1 MYDEIFIIAKFF
13 IKKDEKIFA
22 TTMQIHEL
30 IKNERINAGLTE
42 AQMAAKLGVKRSTYQ
57 YWEKETPSIDKVRAI
72 ARALGLNDE
81 YFFGLEDQKI
91 VNSPEV
97 RSEPT
102 AMQILSMLAEAFKD
116 QAAAFKD
123 QAAAMKAQA
132 DTMRSIES
140 KMALESSLQE
150 TLAGVETIADR
161 QEKAI
166 ETMNASFAVL
176 KRKRTV
182 S

>member
-1 MYDEIFIIAKFF
+1 MDNELKTRL
-13 IKKDEKIFA
+13 KDEMERRGIKVPAVADQLGIPRDRIYAWYRDNTEPKSGDARKI
-22 TTMQIHEL
+22 
-30 IKNERINAGLTE
+30 
-42 AQMAAKLGVKRSTYQ
+42 
-57 YWEKETPSIDKVRAI
+57 EKWLAPSINEEISNNEFSAGQLFHMYM
-72 ARALGLNDE
+72 RALDRQ
-81 YFFGLEDQKI
+81 DKI
-91 VNSPEV
+91 MEIQ
-97 RSEPT
+97 T
-102 AMQILSMLAEAFKD
+102 ALLQTQTALLK
-116 QAAAFKD
+116 Q
-123 QAAAMKAQA
+123 
-132 DTMRSIES
+132 IES